1 MRRILQDGGSQ
12 KEAPDNIVGMV
23 LNDFRK
29 LVIIAMF
36 ADDFLFEKL
45 VLKGGNAISLV
56 YGYGNR
62 GSLDVDFSME
72 DEFPDHAAAGERIFR
87 ALQDR
92 FDAAGY
98 VVFDYRFGPKP
109 TERKADWPAS
119 WGGYRAEFK
128 IIEQTKHDS
137 LGGDIE
143 SIRRNASVLG
153 PRQLRT
159 FVIDISKFEYCQ
171 PKSEK
176 ELERYTIFAYT
187 PAMLAIEKVRAI
199 CQQMPQYDLKSTK
212 TPSARDFYDIWL
224 LITSGQV
231 DFQTDESADLA
242 RKIFDAKQVPLSL
255 MEKIEEFREFH
266 RPDWPA
272 VVDSVSGA
280 LENYDNYFDFVVNEC
295 RKLKTGRDE

>member
-1 MRRILQDGGSQ
+1 M
-12 KEAPDNIVGMV
+12 N
-23 LNDFRK
+23 LNDVRK

-36 ADDFLFEKL
+36 SDDFLFEKL

-72 DEFPDHAAAGERIFR
+72 DEFPDYAEAGTRILR

-98 VVFDYRFGPKP
+98 LVFDYRFGPKP
-109 TERKADWPAS
+109 TERKPDWPES
-119 WGGYRAEFK
+119 WGGYKAEFK
-128 IIEQTKHDS
+128 IIERTKHDN

-143 SIRRNASVLG
+143 SLRRNASVLG

-159 FVIDISKFEYCQ
+159 FVIDISKFEYCL
-171 PKSEK
+171 PKSER
-176 ELERYTIFAYT
+176 ELESYAIFAYT
-187 PAMLAIEKVRAI
+187 PAMLAVEKVRAI

-212 TPSARDFYDIWL
+212 TPRARDFYDIWL
-224 LITSGQV
+224 LISSGQV
-231 DFQTDESADLA
+231 DFQTDENADLA
-242 RKIFDAKQVPLSL
+242 QKIFDAKQVPLSL
-255 MEKIEEFREFH
+255 VEKIEEFREFH

-272 VVDSVSGA
+272 VVDSVSGT
-280 LENYDNYFDFVVNEC
+280 LESYDFYFDFVVNEC
-295 RKLKTGRDE
+295 RKLKTRWDK

>member
-1 MRRILQDGGSQ
+1 V
-12 KEAPDNIVGMV
+12 NI
-23 LNDFRK
+23 NEIRK

-36 ADDFLFEKL
+36 TDDALFGRL

-72 DEFPDHAAAGERIFR
+72 EEFPDFEDAGRRILT

-92 FDAAGY
+92 FGAAGY
-98 VVFDYRFGPKP
+98 IVFDYRFGPKP
-109 TERKADWPAS
+109 AENKPGWPRS
-119 WGGYRAEFK
+119 WGGYKAEFK
-128 IIEQTKHDS
+128 IIEKVKFDE

-143 SIRRNASVLG
+143 SIRRNASVVG
-153 PRQLRT
+153 PEQMRT

-176 ELERYTIFAYT
+176 ELDSYTIYTYT

-199 CQQMPQYDLKSTK
+199 CQQMPEYGLRNRK
-212 TPSARDFYDIWL
+212 TPRARDFYDIWL
-224 LITSGQV
+224 LISSGAV
-231 DFQTDESADLA
+231 KFGGAANAELA
-242 RKIFDAKQVPLSL
+242 ANIFAAKDVPLAL
-255 MEKIEEFREFH
+255 IDNIEQFREFH

-272 VVDSVSGA
+272 VVDSVIGK
-280 LENYDNYFDFVVNEC
+280 LESYDFYFDFVVVES
-295 RKLKTGRDE
+295 RKLKPGRRI